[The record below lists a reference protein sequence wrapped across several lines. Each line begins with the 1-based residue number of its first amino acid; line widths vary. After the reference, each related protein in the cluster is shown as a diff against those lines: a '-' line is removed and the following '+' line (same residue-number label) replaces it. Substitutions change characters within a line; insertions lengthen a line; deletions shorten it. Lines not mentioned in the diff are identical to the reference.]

1 MVART
6 NRIVV
11 DLEEW
16 SEEVLKWVEKG
27 IETTTELA
35 YDESR
40 RRIPVDSGE
49 TRKSIVMDYGGLQG
63 SVFVG
68 SAIAVFLEFGTGIH
82 ASPKGSGSRAK
93 KIPWTYYKD
102 GQFFTTYGMVAQPFW
117 QPTMDITE
125 QYFKNY
131 FRG

>member
-1 MVART
+1 MART

-16 SEEVLKWVEKG
+16 SNDVKDWAERG
-27 IETTTELA
+27 IETTTEIA
-35 YDESR
+35 YNESR
-40 RRIPVDSGE
+40 RRIEVDTGD
-49 TRKSIVMDYGGLQG
+49 TRDSIESTYRGFNGTVL
-63 SVFVG
+63 VG
-68 SAIAVFLEFGTGIH
+68 SPIAIYLEYGTGIH
-82 ASPKGSGSRAK
+82 ATGPGGSRAK

-117 QPTMDITE
+117 RPTMDITE

>member
-40 RRIPVDSGE
+40 RRIAVDTGD
-49 TRKSIVMDYGGLQG
+49 TRDSIESTYRGFNGTVL
-63 SVFVG
+63 VG
-68 SAIAVFLEFGTGIH
+68 SPIAIYLEYGTGI
-82 ASPKGSGSRAK
+82 
-93 KIPWTYYKD
+93 
-102 GQFFTTYGMVAQPFW
+102 VL
-117 QPTMDITE
+117 
-125 QYFKNY
+125 
-131 FRG
+131 

>member
-6 NRIVV
+6 NRIAI
-11 DLEEW
+11 DLADW
-16 SEEVLKWVEKG
+16 SEDVKDWVERG
-27 IETTTELA
+27 IKTTTEIA
-35 YDESR
+35 YNESR
-40 RRIPVDSGE
+40 RRIAVDTGD
-49 TRKSIVMDYGGLQG
+49 TRDSIESTYRGFNGTVL
-63 SVFVG
+63 VG
-68 SAIAVFLEFGTGIH
+68 SPIAIYLEYGTGIH
-82 ASPKGSGSRAK
+82 ATGPGGSRAK

-117 QPTMDITE
+117 RPTMDITE